1 MLNLYNKL
9 ILSADY
15 ETESLSELYALP
27 WQLGF
32 TIYKNGQKIESYG
45 SYLKWHRPLNVSSGA
60 ARATHYNPFIVEKE
74 AKPAKEVLEH
84 FWSYLYDDKY
94 TPLFHNGLGY
104 DIQINNVARREL
116 GLLPDYSFVP
126 RVLDSNAIARGIK
139 MNMKP
144 KEGENFTAWQ
154 YKMLNIHAKGVRT
167 SIIALCKEFNI
178 ECDENRLHE
187 ATYDTEKAYDILRE
201 LEKRMNY

>member
-9 ILSADY
+9 ILSADF

-27 WQLGF
+27 WQIGF
-32 TIYKNGQKIESYG
+32 TIYKNGQKLESFG
-45 SYLKWHRPLNVSSGA
+45 SYLKWHRPLNVSPGA

-84 FWSYLYDDKY
+84 FWRYLYNKDY
-94 TPLFHNGLGY
+94 TILFHNGLGY
-104 DIQINNVARREL
+104 DVQINNVARREL
-116 GLLPDYSFVP
+116 ELPPDYSFVP
-126 RVLDSNAIARGIK
+126 RILDSNAIARGLK
-139 MNMKP
+139 MGLKP
-144 KEGENFTAWQ
+144 KEGENLMAWQ
-154 YKMLNIHAKGVRT
+154 YKMLNIRAKGVKT
-167 SIIALCKEFNI
+167 SVLALCKEHSI

-187 ATYDTEKAYDILRE
+187 ATYDTERTYDILRE